1 MSVQTDIKLIDN
13 ASKVLASIE
22 TKVDS
27 LSDKVDLINQKPI
40 MPKDMPDTE
49 KGFGRLIGR
58 GKNLLGIFSQFSM
71 TLYGVKEIFNG
82 IANTVGT
89 ITKYSDTLSETTARL
104 NLMNDGLMSTD
115 MLWSDIYDSSMRSRG
130 SIVDTADTVAKMGIV
145 TKGVFKNNKELIQF
159 TENLTKSF
167 KISGTSTQGISSA
180 MLQLTQAMSSG
191 VLRGEELNS
200 IFENAPLLIQN
211 ISDYMNVP
219 IGQIRELASE
229 GKITAD
235 IVKNAILGAT
245 DEINA
250 KFDEMP
256 MKFDELGIQF
266 ENIWYNNMQMI
277 QDDLEGIPQS
287 IADNVLPIWDAFTYA
302 LFTDLEGVYKAQEKG
317 INNTAGAYARFAEQV
332 SVYTGIIIDENQAMK
347 IQFVSSFEIFESLFK
362 KTINILNEAGDYFF
376 DMIDYAA
383 TWLISRVV
391 NTINEIAVA
400 IDSFTNGVTNLS
412 STTSNWAS
420 YWSEQESI
428 KWNDMSTYENTL
440 NDKYFGVPI
449 WELPN
454 TITEEA
460 INKVILDDLKKDPNS
475 LFNSYLFT
483 GKENINVPFA
493 GYYPETP
500 EYLKKDKN
508 KYKSASFLD
517 LPTTFPD
524 LPTTPINNIAK
535 DVSDIS
541 SSVKSLNDVNKAIME
556 INEATYHNNIA
567 NQFTGNIQVISYGTG
582 EEEQKAIGKVTEDA
596 VRKVIFNDYQN
607 TQAMGVYA

>member
-71 TLYGVKEIFNG
+71 ALYGVKEVFNG
-82 IANTVGT
+82 ITSAIGTVT
-89 ITKYSDTLSETTARL
+89 SYSDTLSETIARL

-115 MLWSDIYDSSMRSRG
+115 TLWNEIYASANRSRG
-130 SIVDTADTVAKMGIV
+130 SIIDTAGAVAKIGLL
-145 TKGVFKNNKELIQF
+145 TKGVFSSNAELVQF

-167 KISGTSTQGISSA
+167 KIAGTSTQGISSA
-180 MLQLTQAMSSG
+180 ILQLTQAMSSG

-211 ISDYMNVP
+211 IADYMGVP

-229 GKITAD
+229 GQITAD
-235 IVKNAILGAT
+235 IVKNAMLGAT

-256 MKFDELGIQF
+256 MKFDELGVQF
-266 ENIWYNNMQMI
+266 ENVWYNNMQMI

-302 LFTDLEGVYKAQEKG
+302 LFTDLDGVYQAQQKG
-317 INNTAGAYARFAEQV
+317 INDTTGSYSKFAEQV
-332 SVYTGIIIDENQAMK
+332 SIYTGQIISENEAMK
-347 IQFVSSFEIFESLFK
+347 IQFVASFEMLESLFK
-362 KTINILNEAGDYFF
+362 KTINVFIEIGDYFF
-376 DMIDYAA
+376 DAIDYSA
-383 TWLISRVV
+383 TWVVSRVV
-391 NTINEIAVA
+391 NSINEIAIE
-400 IDSFTNGVTNLS
+400 IDKFTKGLTNFS
-412 STTSNWAS
+412 AATGNWAS
-420 YWSEQESI
+420 YWSEQEAI
-428 KWNDMSTYENTL
+428 KWNDMNTYENRL
-440 NDKYFGVPI
+440 GDDFFGVPI
-449 WELPN
+449 WDLSE
-454 TITEEA
+454 TITQQA
-460 INKVILDDLKKDPNS
+460 IENVTSAKETSGISKKEK
-475 LFNSYLFT
+475 NSYKPL
-483 GKENINVPFA
+483 N
-493 GYYPETP
+493 
-500 EYLKKDKN
+500 
-508 KYKSASFLD
+508 
-517 LPTTFPD
+517 LPSVS
-524 LPTTPINNIAK
+524 TTPINNIAK

-567 NQFTGNIQVISYGTG
+567 NQFNGNIQVVAYGRG
-582 EEEQKAIGKVTEDA
+582 EEEQKVIGKVTEDA

>member
-49 KGFGRLIGR
+49 KGFGRLIGS
-58 GKNLLGIFSQFSM
+58 GKNLLGTFSQFSM
-71 TLYGVKEIFNG
+71 ALYGVKEIFNG
-82 IANTVGT
+82 IANTIGT
-89 ITKYSDTLSETTARL
+89 ITNYSDTLSETTARL

-115 MLWSDIYDSSMRSRG
+115 MLWSDIYDSAMRSRG
-130 SIVDTADTVAKMGIV
+130 SIVDTADAVAKMGLM
-145 TKGVFKNNKELIQF
+145 TKGVFSSNAELVQF

-167 KISGTSTQGISSA
+167 KIAGTSTQGISAA

-211 ISDYMNVP
+211 IADYMGVP

-256 MKFDELGIQF
+256 MKFDELGVQF
-266 ENIWYNNMQMI
+266 ENVWYNNMQMI

-287 IADNVLPIWDAFTYA
+287 IADNVLPVWDAFTYA
-302 LFTDLEGVYKAQEKG
+302 LFTDLDGVYQAQQKG
-317 INNTAGAYARFAEQV
+317 INDTTGAYSQFAQQV
-332 SVYTGIIIDENQAMK
+332 SLYTRQIISENEAMK
-347 IQFVSSFEIFESLFK
+347 IQFVASFEMLESLFK
-362 KTINILNEAGDYFF
+362 KTINVFIEIGDYFF
-376 DMIDYAA
+376 DAIDYAA

-391 NTINEIAVA
+391 NSINEIAIG
-400 IDSFTNGVTNLS
+400 IDKFTKGATNLS
-412 STTSNWAS
+412 ATTSQWAVK
-420 YWSEQESI
+420 WSEQEAI
-428 KWNDMSTYENTL
+428 KWNDMNTYENRL
-440 NDKYFGVPI
+440 GDDFFGVPI
-449 WELPN
+449 WNLSE
-454 TITEEA
+454 TITQQTIENVTSAKETSD
-460 INKVILDDLKKDPNS
+460 ILKKEKNS
-475 LFNSYLFT
+475 DEPL
-483 GKENINVPFA
+483 NI
-493 GYYPETP
+493 
-500 EYLKKDKN
+500 
-508 KYKSASFLD
+508 
-517 LPTTFPD
+517 PD

-556 INEATYHNNIA
+556 INEATYHNNVA
-567 NQFTGNIQVISYGTG
+567 NQFNGNIQVVAYGTG

-596 VRKVIFNDYQN
+596 VRRVFLNDYQN

>member
-49 KGFGRLIGR
+49 KGFGRLIGS
-58 GKNLLGIFSQFSM
+58 GKNLLGTFSQFSM
-71 TLYGVKEIFNG
+71 ALYGVKEIFNG
-82 IANTVGT
+82 IANTIGT
-89 ITKYSDTLSETTARL
+89 ITNYSDTLSETTARL

-115 MLWSDIYDSSMRSRG
+115 MLWSDIYDSAMRSRG
-130 SIVDTADTVAKMGIV
+130 SIVDTADAVAKMGLM
-145 TKGVFKNNKELIQF
+145 TKGVFSSNAELVQF

-167 KISGTSTQGISSA
+167 KIAGTSTQGISAA
-180 MLQLTQAMSSG
+180 MLQLTQSMSSG

-211 ISDYMNVP
+211 IADYMGVP

-256 MKFDELGIQF
+256 MKFDELGVQF
-266 ENIWYNNMQMI
+266 ENVWYNNMQMI

-287 IADNVLPIWDAFTYA
+287 IADNVLPVWDAFTYA
-302 LFTDLEGVYKAQEKG
+302 LFTDLDGVYQAQQKG
-317 INNTAGAYARFAEQV
+317 INDTTGAYSKFAEQV
-332 SVYTGIIIDENQAMK
+332 SIYTGQIVSENEAMK
-347 IQFVSSFEIFESLFK
+347 IQFVASFEMLESLTK
-362 KTINILNEAGDYFF
+362 KTGNA
-376 DMIDYAA
+376 
-383 TWLISRVV
+383 LIEVADFTVDTIEWIFSSLVSHAV
-391 NTINEIAVA
+391 NSINEIAKG
-400 IDSFTNGVTNLS
+400 IDSFTKGATNLS
-412 STTSNWAS
+412 ATTSQWAVK
-420 YWSEQESI
+420 WSE
-428 KWNDMSTYENTL
+428 KAATDWNDMNTYENRL
-440 NDKYFGVPI
+440 GDDFFGVPI
-449 WELPN
+449 WNLSE
-454 TITEEA
+454 TITQQA
-460 INKVILDDLKKDPNS
+460 IENVASTKETSGISKK
-475 LFNSYLFT
+475 
-483 GKENINVPFA
+483 E
-493 GYYPETP
+493 
-500 EYLKKDKN
+500 KN
-508 KYKSASFLD
+508 NYKSYTPAS
-517 LPTTFPD
+517 FPD

-556 INEATYHNNIA
+556 INEATYHNNVA
-567 NQFTGNIQVISYGTG
+567 NQFNGNIQVVAYGTG

-596 VRKVIFNDYQN
+596 VRRVFLNDYQN

>member
-49 KGFGRLIGR
+49 KGFGRLIGS
-58 GKNLLGIFSQFSM
+58 GKNLLGTFSQFSM
-71 TLYGVKEIFNG
+71 ALYGVKEIFNG
-82 IANTVGT
+82 ITSAIGTVT
-89 ITKYSDTLSETTARL
+89 SYSDTLSETIARL

-115 MLWSDIYDSSMRSRG
+115 TLWNEIHSSANRSRG
-130 SIVDTADTVAKMGIV
+130 SIIDTADAVAKIGIL
-145 TKGVFKNNKELIQF
+145 TKGVFSSNAELVQF

-167 KISGTSTQGISSA
+167 KIAGTSTQGISSA
-180 MLQLTQAMSSG
+180 ILQLTQAMSSG

-211 ISDYMNVP
+211 IADYMGVP

-229 GKITAD
+229 GQITAD

-256 MKFDELGIQF
+256 MKFDELGVQF
-266 ENIWYNNMQMI
+266 ENVWYNNMQMI

-302 LFTDLEGVYKAQEKG
+302 LFTDLDGVYQAQQKG
-317 INNTAGAYARFAEQV
+317 INDTTGSYSKFAEQV
-332 SVYTGIIIDENQAMK
+332 SIYTGQIISENEAMK
-347 IQFVSSFEIFESLFK
+347 IQFVASFEMLESLFK
-362 KTINILNEAGDYFF
+362 KTINVFIEIGDYFF
-376 DMIDYAA
+376 DAIDYSA
-383 TWLISRVV
+383 TWLVSRVV
-391 NTINEIAVA
+391 NSINEIAIE
-400 IDSFTNGVTNLS
+400 IDKFTKGLTNFS
-412 STTSNWAS
+412 ATTGNWAS
-420 YWSEQESI
+420 YWSEQEAI
-428 KWNDMSTYENTL
+428 KWNDMNTYENRL
-440 NDKYFGVPI
+440 GDDFFGVPI
-449 WELPN
+449 WDLSE
-454 TITEEA
+454 TITQQA
-460 INKVILDDLKKDPNS
+460 IENVTSAKETSGISKKEK
-475 LFNSYLFT
+475 NSYKPL
-483 GKENINVPFA
+483 N
-493 GYYPETP
+493 
-500 EYLKKDKN
+500 
-508 KYKSASFLD
+508 
-517 LPTTFPD
+517 LPSVS
-524 LPTTPINNIAK
+524 TTPINNIAK

>member
-40 MPKDMPDTE
+40 MPKDMPHTE
-49 KGFGRLIGR
+49 KGFGRLIGS
-58 GKNLLGIFSQFSM
+58 GKNLLGTFSQFSM
-71 TLYGVKEIFNG
+71 ALYGVKEIFNG
-82 IANTVGT
+82 IANTIGT
-89 ITKYSDTLSETTARL
+89 ITNYSDTLSETTARL

-115 MLWSDIYDSSMRSRG
+115 MLWSDIYDSAMRSRG
-130 SIVDTADTVAKMGIV
+130 SIVDTADAVAKMGLM
-145 TKGVFKNNKELIQF
+145 TKGVFSSNAELVQF

-167 KISGTSTQGISSA
+167 KIAGTSTQGISAA

-211 ISDYMNVP
+211 IADYMGVP

-256 MKFDELGIQF
+256 MKFDELGVQF
-266 ENIWYNNMQMI
+266 ENVWYNNMQMI

-287 IADNVLPIWDAFTYA
+287 IADNVLPVWDAFTYA
-302 LFTDLEGVYKAQEKG
+302 LFTDLDGVYQAQQKG
-317 INNTAGAYARFAEQV
+317 INDTTGAYSQFAQQV
-332 SVYTGIIIDENQAMK
+332 SLYTRQIISENEAMK
-347 IQFVSSFEIFESLFK
+347 IQFVASFEMLESLFK
-362 KTINILNEAGDYFF
+362 KTINVFIEIGDYFF
-376 DMIDYAA
+376 DAIDYAA

-391 NTINEIAVA
+391 NSINEIAIG
-400 IDSFTNGVTNLS
+400 IDKFTKGATNLS
-412 STTSNWAS
+412 ATTSQWAVK
-420 YWSEQESI
+420 WSEQEAI
-428 KWNDMSTYENTL
+428 KWNDMNTYENRL
-440 NDKYFGVPI
+440 GDDFFGVPI
-449 WELPN
+449 WNLSE
-454 TITEEA
+454 TITQQA
-460 INKVILDDLKKDPNS
+460 IENVTSAKETSDILKKEKNS
-475 LFNSYLFT
+475 DEPL
-483 GKENINVPFA
+483 NI
-493 GYYPETP
+493 
-500 EYLKKDKN
+500 
-508 KYKSASFLD
+508 
-517 LPTTFPD
+517 PD

-556 INEATYHNNIA
+556 INEATYHNNVA
-567 NQFTGNIQVISYGTG
+567 NQFNGNIQVVAYGTG

-596 VRKVIFNDYQN
+596 VRRVFLNDYQN

>member
-49 KGFGRLIGR
+49 KGFGRLIGS
-58 GKNLLGIFSQFSM
+58 GKNLLGTFSQFSM
-71 TLYGVKEIFNG
+71 ALYGVKEIFNG
-82 IANTVGT
+82 IANTIGT
-89 ITKYSDTLSETTARL
+89 ITNYSDTLSETTARL

-115 MLWSDIYDSSMRSRG
+115 MLWSDIYDSAMRSRG
-130 SIVDTADTVAKMGIV
+130 SIIDTADAVAKIGLV
-145 TKGVFKNNKELIQF
+145 AKGVFSSNAELIQF

-167 KISGTSTQGISSA
+167 KIAGTSTQGISSA

-211 ISDYMNVP
+211 IADYMGVP

-229 GKITAD
+229 GQITAD

-250 KFDEMP
+250 KFDEIP
-256 MKFDELGIQF
+256 MKFSELGIQF
-266 ENIWYNNMQMI
+266 ENVWYNNMQMI

-287 IADNVLPIWDAFTYA
+287 IADNVLPVWDAFTYA
-302 LFTDLEGVYKAQEKG
+302 LFTDLDGVYQAQQKG
-317 INNTAGAYARFAEQV
+317 INDTAGAYSNFAEQV
-332 SVYTGIIIDENQAMK
+332 SHYTGQIISENEAMK
-347 IQFVSSFEIFESLFK
+347 IQFVASFEMMESLTK
-362 KTINILNEAGDYFF
+362 KTGNA
-376 DMIDYAA
+376 
-383 TWLISRVV
+383 LIEVADFTVDTIEWIFSSLVSHAV
-391 NTINEIAVA
+391 SSINEIAKG
-400 IDSFTNGVTNLS
+400 IDSFTKGATSLS
-412 STTSNWAS
+412 ATTSQWAVK
-420 YWSEQESI
+420 WSE
-428 KWNDMSTYENTL
+428 KAATDWNDMNTYENRL
-440 NDKYFGVPI
+440 GDDFFGVPI
-449 WELPN
+449 WDLSE
-454 TITEEA
+454 TITQQA
-460 INKVILDDLKKDPNS
+460 IENVTSTKETSGISKK
-475 LFNSYLFT
+475 
-483 GKENINVPFA
+483 E
-493 GYYPETP
+493 
-500 EYLKKDKN
+500 KN
-508 KYKSASFLD
+508 NYKPLNLPS
-517 LPTTFPD
+517 LPTA
-524 LPTTPINNIAK
+524 PINNIAK

-556 INEATYHNNIA
+556 INEATYHNNVA
-567 NQFTGNIQVISYGTG
+567 NQFNGNIQVIAYGTG

-596 VRKVIFNDYQN
+596 VRRVFLNDYQN

>member
-13 ASKVLASIE
+13 ASKVLASIK

-49 KGFGRLIGR
+49 KGFGRLIGS
-58 GKNLLGIFSQFSM
+58 GKNLLGTFSQFSM
-71 TLYGVKEIFNG
+71 ALYGVKEIFNG
-82 IANTVGT
+82 ITSAIGTVT
-89 ITKYSDTLSETTARL
+89 SYSDTLSETIARL

-115 MLWSDIYDSSMRSRG
+115 TLWNEIYSSANRSRG
-130 SIVDTADTVAKMGIV
+130 SIIDTADAVAKIGIL
-145 TKGVFKNNKELIQF
+145 TKGVFSSNAELVQF

-167 KISGTSTQGISSA
+167 KIAGTSTQGISSA
-180 MLQLTQAMSSG
+180 ILQLTQAMSSG

-211 ISDYMNVP
+211 IADYMGVP

-229 GKITAD
+229 GQITAD

-250 KFDEMP
+250 KFDE
-256 MKFDELGIQF
+256 LGVQF
-266 ENIWYNNMQMI
+266 ENVWYNNMQMI

-302 LFTDLEGVYKAQEKG
+302 LFTDLDGVYQAQQKG
-317 INNTAGAYARFAEQV
+317 INDTTGSYSKFAEQV
-332 SVYTGIIIDENQAMK
+332 SIYTGQIISENEAMK
-347 IQFVSSFEIFESLFK
+347 IQFVASFEMLESLFK
-362 KTINILNEAGDYFF
+362 KTINVFIEIGDYFF
-376 DMIDYAA
+376 DAIDYSA
-383 TWLISRVV
+383 TWLVSRVV
-391 NTINEIAVA
+391 NSINEIAIE
-400 IDSFTNGVTNLS
+400 IDKFTKGLTNFS
-412 STTSNWAS
+412 ATTGNWAS
-420 YWSEQESI
+420 YWSEQEAI
-428 KWNDMSTYENTL
+428 KWNDMNTYENRL
-440 NDKYFGVPI
+440 GDDFFGVPI
-449 WELPN
+449 WDLSE
-454 TITEEA
+454 TITQQA
-460 INKVILDDLKKDPNS
+460 IENVTSAKETSGISKKEK
-475 LFNSYLFT
+475 NSYKPL
-483 GKENINVPFA
+483 N
-493 GYYPETP
+493 
-500 EYLKKDKN
+500 
-508 KYKSASFLD
+508 
-517 LPTTFPD
+517 LPSVS
-524 LPTTPINNIAK
+524 TTPINNIAK

>member
-49 KGFGRLIGR
+49 KGFGRLIGS
-58 GKNLLGIFSQFSM
+58 GKNLLGTFSQFSM
-71 TLYGVKEIFNG
+71 ALYGVKEIFNG
-82 IANTVGT
+82 IANTIGT
-89 ITKYSDTLSETTARL
+89 ITNYSDTLSETTARL

-115 MLWSDIYDSSMRSRG
+115 MLWSDIYDSAMRSRG
-130 SIVDTADTVAKMGIV
+130 SIVDTADAVAKMGLM
-145 TKGVFKNNKELIQF
+145 TKGVFSSNAELVQF

-167 KISGTSTQGISSA
+167 KIAGTSTQGISAA
-180 MLQLTQAMSSG
+180 MLQLTQAMSSS

-211 ISDYMNVP
+211 IADYMGVP

-256 MKFDELGIQF
+256 MKFDELGVQF
-266 ENIWYNNMQMI
+266 ENVWYNNMQMI

-287 IADNVLPIWDAFTYA
+287 IADNVLPVWDAFTYA
-302 LFTDLEGVYKAQEKG
+302 LFTDLDGVYQAQQKG
-317 INNTAGAYARFAEQV
+317 INDTTGAYSQFAQQV
-332 SVYTGIIIDENQAMK
+332 SLYTRQIISENEAMK
-347 IQFVSSFEIFESLFK
+347 IQFVASFEMLESLFK
-362 KTINILNEAGDYFF
+362 KTINVFIEIGDYFF
-376 DMIDYAA
+376 DAIDYAA

-391 NTINEIAVA
+391 NSINEIAIG
-400 IDSFTNGVTNLS
+400 IDKFTKGATNLS
-412 STTSNWAS
+412 ATTSQWAVK
-420 YWSEQESI
+420 WSEQEAI
-428 KWNDMSTYENTL
+428 KWNDMNTYENRL
-440 NDKYFGVPI
+440 GDDFFGVPI
-449 WELPN
+449 WNLSE
-454 TITEEA
+454 TITQQTIENVTSAKETSD
-460 INKVILDDLKKDPNS
+460 ILKKEKNS
-475 LFNSYLFT
+475 DEPL
-483 GKENINVPFA
+483 NI
-493 GYYPETP
+493 
-500 EYLKKDKN
+500 
-508 KYKSASFLD
+508 
-517 LPTTFPD
+517 PD

-556 INEATYHNNIA
+556 INEATYHNNVA
-567 NQFTGNIQVISYGTG
+567 NQFNGNIQVVAYGTG

-596 VRKVIFNDYQN
+596 VRRVFLNDYQN